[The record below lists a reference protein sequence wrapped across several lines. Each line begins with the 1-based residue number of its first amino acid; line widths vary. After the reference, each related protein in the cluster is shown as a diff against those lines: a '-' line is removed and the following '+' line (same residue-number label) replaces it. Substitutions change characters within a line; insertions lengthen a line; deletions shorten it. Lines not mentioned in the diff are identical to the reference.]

1 MPCFTQHVLVLFI
14 TLLILHVGSAKADM
28 QPFHHFYT
36 EWGFIFERIIRVN
49 CSAEYDIYTDGK
61 MPRSKWYET
70 SRWLGSGS
78 TSANVVPLADC
89 IIKNSPEYMKAGMA
103 AANVVLGLTPAI
115 LSSLGSSV
123 DETSTLFVCGRRPF
137 LAICLCLGSPGVPPL
152 RLFEHRQLSQPL
164 ERRQGRLKLELYS
177 FATEVLIL
185 IAEYVIVFAS
195 IANVAQLGYEMGSR
209 VVLVFAPHL
218 SYLILLWL
226 FIGSS
231 AHIFAAVSLSLRVRI
246 EHEEYEDDGATS
258 GLQSWIIPW
267 CRKGTTKIFFLPET
281 LFYSFFVGFV
291 SLLIAAHIIFGTLVF
306 SSVLFI
312 SVRDCMPL
320 IGRLMASVI
329 VCRVVLM
336 YEIAKI
342 RHLCWAEDPPFLTFE
357 DPEDKVD
364 DVRERGYMTGTDG
377 QRDGF
382 SLIPKFRRFTTFNP
396 GNEI

>member
-1 MPCFTQHVLVLFI
+1 MNRFTQHIFVLSATV
-14 TLLILHVGSAKADM
+14 LILHVGSAIADM
-28 QPFHHFYT
+28 EPFHVFYT
-36 EWGFIFERIIRVN
+36 EWGFIFERIIRDN
-49 CSAEYDIYTDGK
+49 CSAEYVTYMDGK
-61 MPRSKWYET
+61 MPRSEWYKT

-78 TSANVVPLADC
+78 TCANVIPLADC
-89 IIKNSPEYMKAGMA
+89 IVKYSPEYMKAGMA

-115 LSSLGSSV
+115 LSSLGSGV
-123 DETSTLFVCGRRPF
+123 EETSTLFICGRRPF
-137 LAICLCLGSPGVPPL
+137 LALCLCLGSPGIPPL

-164 ERRQGRLKLELYS
+164 ERRQGRLRLQLYS
-177 FATEVLIL
+177 FGTETLIL
-185 IAEYVIVFAS
+185 IAEYVLVFVS
-195 IANVAQLGYEMGSR
+195 IANVAQLGHEMGSR

-218 SYLILLWL
+218 SYLILLWF

-231 AHIFAAVSLSLRVRI
+231 AHIFAAISLSLRVRI
-246 EHEEYEDDGATS
+246 EHEVYDEDGDAFAWIK
-258 GLQSWIIPW
+258 SWIVPW
-267 CRKGTTKIFFLPET
+267 QRRGTTKIFFLPET

-342 RHLCWAEDPPFLTFE
+342 RHLCWAEDPPHLTYE
-357 DPEDKVD
+357 NPEDKVD
-364 DVRERGYMTGTDG
+364 DVGEQGYMTAERQSDG
-377 QRDGF
+377 LT
-382 SLIPKFRRFTTFNP
+382 LIPKFRRLTTFTAR
-396 GNEI
+396 EL

>member
-1 MPCFTQHVLVLFI
+1 M
-14 TLLILHVGSAKADM
+14 ADM
-28 QPFHHFYT
+28 EPFHQFYT
-36 EWGFIFERIIRVN
+36 EWGFIFERIIHDN

-89 IIKNSPEYMKAGMA
+89 IINYSPEYMKAGMA
-103 AANVVLGLTPAI
+103 AANVILGLTPAI
-115 LSSLGSSV
+115 LSSLGSGV
-123 DETSTLFVCGRRPF
+123 EETSTLFICGRRPF
-137 LAICLCLGSPGVPPL
+137 LALCLCLGSPGVPPL

-164 ERRQGRLKLELYS
+164 ERRQGRLKLQRYS
-177 FATEVLIL
+177 FSTETLIL
-185 IAEYVIVFAS
+185 IAEYLIVFAS
-195 IANVAQLGYEMGSR
+195 IANVAQLGHEMGSR

-226 FIGSS
+226 FIGAT
-231 AHIFAAVSLSLRVRI
+231 AHIFAALSLSLRVRI
-246 EHEEYEDDGATS
+246 ENEDYNGAIA
-258 GLQSWIIPW
+258 GLQSWIVPW
-267 CRKGTTKIFFLPET
+267 CGRGTTKIFFLPET

-336 YEIAKI
+336 YEIAKL
-342 RHLCWAEDPPFLTFE
+342 RHLCWAENPPLLTYVN
-357 DPEDKVD
+357 PEDKAD
-364 DVRERGYMTGTDG
+364 DVRELDYLPPEGR
-377 QRDGF
+377 RSSF
-382 SLIPKFRRFTTFNP
+382 SLIPKSRRQTTFNL
-396 GNEI
+396 GNEL